1 MVAVGMP
8 SRRALAPLALG
19 CLGLVAAGCSGTPDH
34 VSVPVSNWPGY
45 EDFYLAEQAGL
56 ARAQVVNL
64 ELEAQRSRAGLR
76 PRPRVGEWQV
86 WGA

>member
-1 MVAVGMP
+1 MTAADAALYVAKDRG
-8 SRRALAPLALG
+8 
-19 CLGLVAAGCSGTPDH
+19 
-34 VSVPVSNWPGY
+34 
-45 EDFYLAEQAGL
+45 
-56 ARAQVVNL
+56 RAQVVNL